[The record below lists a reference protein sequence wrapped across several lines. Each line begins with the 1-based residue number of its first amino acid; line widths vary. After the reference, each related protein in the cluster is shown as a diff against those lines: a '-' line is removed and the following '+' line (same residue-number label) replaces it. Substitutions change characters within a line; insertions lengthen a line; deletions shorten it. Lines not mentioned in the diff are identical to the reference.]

1 MSSFKWARAGGEAP
15 SNPFDA
21 SPSPSS
27 VRDDTNFPPARAP
40 SPPNPFT
47 APAPRAPLE
56 AAEFPAAHHRMA
68 APHVFLEWERERAV
82 LKQQLS
88 ALLSER
94 NALREEREAARATR
108 AMEARPAAVIARLA
122 RGEQS
127 KSLGQKAELLDEAEA
142 SGDTEALCAV
152 VSYCADT
159 LDQGPLFSLLESR
172 PAAIVAYK
180 RLLEASRDVRTHVLL
195 LRHLK
200 RPQEEGMLRVFEAY
214 KQVNAK
220 TRLESLRGALSQL
233 TQAPKDVF
241 PPALVESVSQAV
253 DLLARQL
260 AIDAADAEAQKKGVA
275 IFQAGR
281 PKIVGSPLA
290 FTLHY
295 LHTFHHSLPAD
306 KLSSPLNFFKHFQ
319 PSQSLYEYVMLK
331 ARAKAGDWAAVRAI
345 PKAKGIFSKS
355 LTTHISL
362 RLFFE
367 AVATSGAPRD
377 LQVEFCRLVEPPEDR
392 YGLAVRFHLWDVA
405 VETLCNP
412 LGDQVMLIKLRNGLM
427 NNFGAADTERARL
440 EIERIVSPANP
451 LNIKWKKLVDP
462 DCI

>member
-1 MSSFKWARAGGEAP
+1 M
-15 SNPFDA
+15 NPFDA
-21 SPSPSS
+21 SSS
-27 VRDDTNFPPARAP
+27 HPESAAGDEANF
-40 SPPNPFT
+40 
-47 APAPRAPLE
+47 APRACQTSPRNPFSSPQPLGE
-56 AAEFPAAHHRMA
+56 EVAEFSAPHHLMAH
-68 APHVFLEWERERAV
+68 PHVFLEWERERAV

-94 NALREEREAARATR
+94 NALREEREATR
-108 AMEARPAAVIARLA
+108 ASRVQEAKPAFIVARLA
-122 RGEQS
+122 RGEPS
-127 KSLGQKAELLDEAEA
+127 KSLRQKAELLDEAEG
-142 SGDTEALCAV
+142 SGDTEALLAV

-159 LDQGPLFSLLESR
+159 LDQAPLFSLLESR

-200 RPQEEGMLRVFEAY
+200 RPFEEGMLRIREAY
-214 KQVNAK
+214 RPVDAK
-220 TRLESLRGALSQL
+220 MRLESLRGALSQL
-233 TQAPKDVF
+233 TQAPADTF
-241 PPALVESVSQAV
+241 PRSLVETVSQAV

-260 AIDAADAEAQKKGVA
+260 AVDAADGEAQKRGVP

-281 PKIVGSPLA
+281 PRIVGSPLA

-295 LHTFHHSLPAD
+295 LNTFHSSLPAD
-306 KLSSPLNFFKHFQ
+306 KLSSPLNFSKHFQ
-319 PSQSLYEYVMLK
+319 PSNGLSEYVHLK

-345 PKAKGIFSKS
+345 PRSKGIFSKS
-355 LTTHISL
+355 RTTHISI

-377 LQVEFCRLVEPPEDR
+377 IQVEFCRLVEPPEDR

-451 LNIKWKKLVDP
+451 LGIKWKKLVDP
-462 DCI
+462 DCV